1 MKDADI
7 RALIDSLTWTFAKTY
22 ADKSPHEYAI
32 VKIGDKHRDEVVEFM
47 KHIFDHGELRPYF
60 GHPFMVYK
68 IDGRIYWSIEGTD
81 KEKLTEEDCILNR
94 SLESNAD
101 TVYGKTN
108 S

>member
-1 MKDADI
+1 MNDDKI
-7 RALIDSLTWTFAKTY
+7 RKLISNLSWTFAKTY

-32 VKIGDKHRDEVVEFM
+32 IKPGDEHRDEVVEFM
-47 KHIFDHGELRPYF
+47 KYIFDHGELRPYF

-81 KEKLTEEDCILNR
+81 KDKITDEDYILNR

-101 TVYGKTN
+101 TVYGDAN
-108 S
+108 N